1 MHKLT
6 VELIDCSEVPIVDG
20 DELGFADSGEV
31 LQKGSIDYR
40 RFRPPLI
47 DSFLWEVLDVEAHLR
62 SIMVELRT
70 ASRDGEELD
79 RG

>member
-31 LQKGSIDYR
+31 LRKGTTDSR
-40 RFRPPLI
+40 RLRMNWL
-47 DSFLWEVLDVEAHLR
+47 DSFGQD
-62 SIMVELRT
+62 
-70 ASRDGEELD
+70 ASLIEPDH
-79 RG
+79 